1 MLRLF
6 ADNLLP
12 VFLIAAVGAAVA
24 ARFRLDPRPLSSI
37 AFLVFSPCL
46 IYDILAQN
54 RLPAAAL
61 LRMVGF
67 ACASLFV
74 VAIVAGLI
82 VWRLGWSRTMVAAVF
97 LVVLLPNAAN
107 LGMPVNLFAFGDE
120 GLAQAS
126 VFFATSATLTFT
138 VGVFVASLG
147 RATLGQALL
156 GLLRVPTIWA
166 VALALLS
173 MRTGWSLPAPVQV
186 TVEMLSDACIPAFL
200 VILGMQLYGHGLKGP
215 ARPLLFAGGLRLFGG
230 FAAGL
235 LMATLFGLEGTAR
248 QVGILQA
255 SMPSAVICIVL
266 ATEYDVEPAF
276 VTSVV
281 FLTTVLSPLTLT
293 ALLSY
298 LGA

>member
-12 VFLIAAVGAAVA
+12 VFLITAAGALVA

-46 IYDILAQN
+46 IYDILVQN
-54 RLPAAAL
+54 SLPAAEM
-61 LRMVGF
+61 LRMAGF
-67 ACASLFV
+67 ACVSLAV
-74 VAIVAGLI
+74 VAVLAGL
-82 VWRLGWSRTMVAAVF
+82 VAWRLKLSRTMVAAVI

-107 LGMPVNLFAFGDE
+107 LGMSVNLFAFGQE

-126 VFFATSATLTFT
+126 IFFATSAMLTFT
-138 VGVFVASLG
+138 VGVLVASLG
-147 RATLGQALL
+147 RASLGSALL

-166 VALALLS
+166 VALALVS
-173 MRTGWSLPAPVQV
+173 MRTGWNLPAPLQI

-215 ARPLLFAGGLRLFGG
+215 LRPVLFASGMRLFGG
-230 FAAGL
+230 CAAGL
-235 LMATLFGLEGTAR
+235 LVGALFALDGSAR
-248 QVGILQA
+248 QAAILQA

-281 FLTTVLSPLTLT
+281 FLTTVLSPITLT

>member
-67 ACASLFV
+67 TCAGLFV

-82 VWRLGWSRTMVAAVF
+82 AWRLGWSRTMVAAVF

-147 RATLGQALL
+147 RASLGPALL

-166 VALALLS
+166 VALAALLAILIAIS
-173 MRTGWSLPAPVQV
+173 GELFVGWLTELSEVRDAAIELLPWIIAAPLISVW
-186 TVEMLSDACIPAFL
+186 AFHFDGVFIGTTQTETL
-200 VILGMQLYGHGLKGP
+200 RNCMFVAASVYLLLIWLGLEALGNQILWVAMMV
-215 ARPLLFAGGLRLFGG
+215 FMGLRG
-230 FAAGL
+230 AL
-235 LMATLFGLEGTAR
+235 LAW
-248 QVGILQA
+248 
-255 SMPSAVICIVL
+255 
-266 ATEYDVEPAF
+266 
-276 VTSVV
+276 
-281 FLTTVLSPLTLT
+281 LSP
-293 ALLSY
+293 
-298 LGA
+298 GIERQIEDQ

>member
-12 VFLIAAVGAAVA
+12 VFLIAAAGALVA

-37 AFLVFSPCL
+37 AFIVFSPCL
-46 IYDILAQN
+46 IYDILVQN
-54 RLPAAAL
+54 SLPAAAL

-74 VAIVAGLI
+74 VALLAGL
-82 VWRLGWSRTMVAAVF
+82 VAWRLGWSRTMTAAVI
-97 LVVLLPNAAN
+97 LVVLLPNAGN
-107 LGMPVNLFAFGDE
+107 LGLSVNLFAFGDE

-126 VFFATSATLTFT
+126 IFFATSAVLTFT
-138 VGVFVASLG
+138 IGVFVASLG
-147 RATLGQALL
+147 RASIGQALV

-166 VALALLS
+166 VVLALVS
-173 MRTGWSLPAPVQV
+173 MRTGWSLPGPVQV

-200 VILGMQLYGHGLKGP
+200 VILGMQLYGQGLKGP
-215 ARPLLFAGGLRLFGG
+215 FRPLLFAGGMRLFGG
-230 FAAGL
+230 CAVGL
-235 LMATLFGLEGTAR
+235 LLAALFGLEGPAR
-248 QVGILQA
+248 QAAILQA

-281 FLTTVLSPLTLT
+281 FLTTVLSPFTLT